1 MGDQEK
7 HLAPGSCHRISAV
20 CRPQCA
26 GRGGHWRVNQRQRKT
41 FLSVS
46 LSLSLSTLPVK
57 KKKKKIARLNIHPS
71 LGVLIELEKRVR
83 PSCTSKANCR
93 TSVMQ
98 DKSRGSCK
106 PRAARRGRSGYALWA
121 ELKLHFPASRASPT
135 YFREPANKMAASV
148 EHDSPS
154 EVSEAAV
161 EEEETKTFK
170 DLGVTDVLC
179 EACDQLGWTKPT
191 KIQIEAIPLALQGRD
206 IIGLAET
213 GSGKTGAFAL
223 PILNALLETPQRLFA
238 LVLTPTRELAFQI
251 SEQFE
256 ALGSSIGVHCA
267 TPGRLIDHLENTKGF
282 NLRALKYLVMDEA
295 DRILNMDFETEV
307 DKILKVIP
315 RDRKTFLFSATMT
328 KKVQKLQR
336 AALKNPVKCAVSSKY
351 QTVEKLQQY
360 YIFIPSKFKDTYLV
374 YILNEL
380 AGNSFMIFCSTCNNT
395 QRTALL
401 LRNLGF
407 TAIPLHGQM
416 SQSKRLGSLN
426 KFKAKARSI
435 LLATDV
441 ASRGLDIPHVDVVV
455 NFDIPTHSKD
465 YIHRVGRTARAG
477 RSGKAITFVTQ
488 YDVELFQRIEH
499 LIGKKLPV
507 FPTQDD
513 EVMMLTER
521 VAEAQRFARMELREH
536 GEKKKR
542 AREDVGDNDD
552 TEGAMGVRNKVAGG
566 KMKKRKGR

>member
-1 MGDQEK
+1 MA
-7 HLAPGSCHRISAV
+7 APGSEAAD
-20 CRPQCA
+20 P
-26 GRGGHWRVNQRQRKT
+26 
-41 FLSVS
+41 
-46 LSLSLSTLPVK
+46 
-57 KKKKKIARLNIHPS
+57 
-71 LGVLIELEKRVR
+71 
-83 PSCTSKANCR
+83 
-93 TSVMQ
+93 
-98 DKSRGSCK
+98 GS
-106 PRAARRGRSGYALWA
+106 
-121 ELKLHFPASRASPT
+121 
-135 YFREPANKMAASV
+135 FRE
-148 EHDSPS
+148 
-154 EVSEAAV
+154 
-161 EEEETKTFK
+161 
-170 DLGVTDVLC
+170 LGVTEVLC
-179 EACDQLGWTKPT
+179 EACEQLGWKSPT
-191 KIQIEAIPLALQGRD
+191 RIQTEALPVALQGRD

-223 PILNALLETPQRLFA
+223 PILQALLEKPQRLFA

-256 ALGSSIGVHCA
+256 ALGSSIGVKSAVIVGGIDMMSQSLALAKKPHVVIA
-267 TPGRLIDHLENTKGF
+267 TPGRLIDHLQNTKGF

-315 RDRKTFLFSATMT
+315 RDRKTYLFSATMT

-336 AALKNPVKCAVSSKY
+336 AALKDPVKCAVSTKY

-360 YIFIPSKFKDTYLV
+360 YVFIPSKFKDCYLV
-374 YILNEL
+374 SILNEL
-380 AGNSFMIFCSTCNNT
+380 AGNSFIIFCSTCNNT

-416 SQSKRLGSLN
+416 NQNKRLGALN
-426 KFKAKARSI
+426 KFKAKSRSI

-477 RSGKAITFVTQ
+477 RSGKSITFVTQ

-499 LIGKKLPV
+499 LIGKKLPA
-507 FPTQDD
+507 FPTQEE
-513 EVMMLTER
+513 EVMMLVER
-521 VAEAQRFARMELREH
+521 VTEAQRFARLELREQ
-536 GEKKKR
+536 GDKR
-542 AREDVGDNDD
+542 KRSREEADDD
-552 TEGAMGVRNKVAGG
+552 TEQSLGVRQKVSGG
-566 KMKKRKGR
+566 KVRKRPR

>member
-1 MGDQEK
+1 M
-7 HLAPGSCHRISAV
+7 
-20 CRPQCA
+20 
-26 GRGGHWRVNQRQRKT
+26 
-41 FLSVS
+41 
-46 LSLSLSTLPVK
+46 
-57 KKKKKIARLNIHPS
+57 
-71 LGVLIELEKRVR
+71 
-83 PSCTSKANCR
+83 
-93 TSVMQ
+93 
-98 DKSRGSCK
+98 
-106 PRAARRGRSGYALWA
+106 
-121 ELKLHFPASRASPT
+121 
-135 YFREPANKMAASV
+135 
-148 EHDSPS
+148 
-154 EVSEAAV
+154 AV
-161 EEEETKTFK
+161 EEAETKTFK
-170 DLGVTDVLC
+170 ELGVTDVLC

-223 PILNALLETPQRLFA
+223 PILNVLLETPQRLFA

-256 ALGSSIGVHCA
+256 ALGSSIGVQCAVIVGGIDSMSQSLALAKKPHIIIA

-360 YIFIPSKFKDTYLV
+360 YLFIPSKFKDTYLV

-407 TAIPLHGQM
+407 TAIPLNGQM

-455 NFDIPTHSKD
+455 NFDIPTHSKFWN
-465 YIHRVGRTARAG
+465 GQTCAL
-477 RSGKAITFVTQ
+477 

-521 VAEAQRFARMELREH
+521 VTEAQRFARMELREH

-542 AREDVGDNDD
+542 SWEVAGDNDD
-552 TEGAMGVRNKVAGG
+552 TEGAIGVRNKVAGG